1 MKLKGLIFDMD
12 GLLIDTEILSYK
24 FHRLD
29 LEKQG
34 FEFPMEKFLPIRRH
48 TIKKIDEIFRG
59 YFGED
64 FDTKAHFERHTL
76 YMNQHIDKYGLPLKP
91 GAEELLKF
99 GKAQGYKIALATGTP
114 LELAKRWL
122 ESVDLW
128 KYFDEFQSSAFIKNG
143 KPAPDVYLATAEL
156 LGLKPSECMAFEDAP
171 NGVRA
176 ASGAGCVTVMVP
188 DLSEPDEELS
198 KLIYARAESLTDAV
212 NIIKKYEEL

>member
-1 MKLKGLIFDMD
+1 
-12 GLLIDTEILSYK
+12 
-24 FHRLD
+24 
-29 LEKQG
+29 
-34 FEFPMEKFLPIRRH
+34 
-48 TIKKIDEIFRG
+48 
-59 YFGED
+59 
-64 FDTKAHFERHTL
+64 
-76 YMNQHIDKYGLPLKP
+76 MNEHIDKYGLPLKP